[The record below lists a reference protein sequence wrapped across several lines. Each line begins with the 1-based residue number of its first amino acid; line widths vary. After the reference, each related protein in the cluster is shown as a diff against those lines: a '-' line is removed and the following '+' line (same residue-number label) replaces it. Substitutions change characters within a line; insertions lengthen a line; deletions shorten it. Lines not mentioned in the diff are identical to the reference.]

1 MQPFAHIRTIHHH
14 TPQHPTAQDSVLC
27 TVLVI
32 TKAAIKP
39 TTIVF
44 DGRVIQVI
52 DLLTITSARLNASFV
67 QDTIRFFEVW
77 HPWGFD
83 PQIAQQLCHLY
94 WLRVLAIKVD
104 VLKDKIL
111 NTRLRT
117 IGLITI
123 MQKFSFVRG

>member
-52 DLLTITSARLNASFV
+52 DLLAITPTGFDASFV
-67 QDTIRFFEVW
+67 
-77 HPWGFD
+77 
-83 PQIAQQLCHLY
+83 
-94 WLRVLAIKVD
+94 
-104 VLKDKIL
+104 
-111 NTRLRT
+111 
-117 IGLITI
+117 
-123 MQKFSFVRG
+123 